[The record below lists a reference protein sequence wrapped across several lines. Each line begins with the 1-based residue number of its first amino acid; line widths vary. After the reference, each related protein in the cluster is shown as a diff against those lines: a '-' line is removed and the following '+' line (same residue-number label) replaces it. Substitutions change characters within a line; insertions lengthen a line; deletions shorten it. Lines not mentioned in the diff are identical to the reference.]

1 MSELEMPTVIT
12 AISSSESEGFI
23 AGTLFAQGWSVVFRA
38 IDWDSLERFLNSNQE
53 IARGALLLFASDLP
67 GISKSKVDS
76 IALKIRQT
84 IGFSTDQQKDGDF
97 QDLYAVPQSSTDL
110 VSLVR
115 GFVRAPMVR
124 GANTPQRAARKARVI
139 AIGSAGSYTGC
150 TMLAM
155 NLAMELSILEKPTLL
170 IEGNYRAPSIA
181 AYLAMRNISS
191 DGPWK
196 TIAPHL
202 SLTEINQEHAGKVDE
217 FMDRAAAEFEVII
230 IDLGSIAGLSNRLTD
245 RRWTST
251 MTTWCCDQAD
261 ELMIVSRADQLG
273 AHRLGQVIELLHN
286 TSVRA
291 SLSFVMN
298 MKSPGKRG
306 ESEEAKFLSSATA
319 LKPIRIRSIAKD
331 ARAITAAEDEH
342 ATLVEINE
350 RSNVR
355 KSIALLA
362 RELKS

>member
-12 AISSSESEGFI
+12 AISSSEREGFI

-38 IDWDSLERFLNSNQE
+38 IDWDSLEYFVNNNQQ

-67 GISKSKVDS
+67 GVSKTKIDS
-76 IALKIRQT
+76 INQKIRQT
-84 IGFSTDQQKDGDF
+84 IGFSTDQQQDGD
-97 QDLYAVPQSSTDL
+97 LIALHKIPQSTTDL
-110 VSLVR
+110 VTLVR

-124 GANTPQRAARKARVI
+124 GIKTPQHVARKARVI
-139 AIGSAGSYTGC
+139 AVGSAGSYTGC

-155 NLAMELSILEKPTLL
+155 NLAMELSILEQSTLL
-170 IEGNYRAPSIA
+170 VEGNYRAPSIA
-181 AYLAMRNISS
+181 AYLSMRNISTDS
-191 DGPWK
+191 QWK

-202 SLTEINQEHAGKVDE
+202 SLTEINQEHAGTIDE
-217 FMDRAAAEFEVII
+217 YMNSAAAEFEFII
-230 IDLGSIAGLSNRLTD
+230 IDLGSISGLSNRLTD

-273 AHRLGQVIELLHN
+273 AHRLGQVVGLLQN

-291 SLSFVMN
+291 TLSFVMN

-306 ESEEAKFLSSATA
+306 ENEEGKFLSSTMA
-319 LKPIRIRSIAKD
+319 LKPVRVRSIAKD
-331 ARAITAAEDEH
+331 SRSVVAAEDEH
-342 ATLVEINE
+342 ATLVEINQ

-355 KSIALLA
+355 KSIAELA
-362 RELKS
+362 RELRS

>member
-12 AISSSESEGFI
+12 AIASSDTEGFV

-38 IDWDSLERFLNSNQE
+38 IDWDSLERYVNTNHEVS
-53 IARGALLLFASDLP
+53 RGALLLFASDLP
-67 GISKSKVDS
+67 GITKAKVDS
-76 IALKIRQT
+76 MGLKIRQA
-84 IGFSTDQQKDGDF
+84 IGFSIDQRQDSDF
-97 QDLYAVPQSSTDL
+97 IELYEVPKSTTDL

-124 GANTPQRAARKARVI
+124 GLNTPQRAARKARVI
-139 AIGSAGSYTGC
+139 AVGSAGSYTGC
-150 TMLAM
+150 TMLAI
-155 NLAMELSILEKPTLL
+155 NLAMESSILENSTLL

-181 AYLAMRNISS
+181 AYLAMRNINS
-191 DGPWK
+191 DTPWK

-202 SLTEINQEHAGKVDE
+202 SLTEIDQEHAGSIDE
-217 FMDRAAAEFEVII
+217 FMDRAAAEFELII
-230 IDLGSIAGLSNRLTD
+230 IDLGSISGLSNRLTD

-273 AHRLGQVIELLHN
+273 AHRLAQVIDLLQN

-291 SLSFVMN
+291 NLSFVMN

-306 ESEEAKFLSSATA
+306 EKEEAQFLSSATA

-331 ARAITAAEDEH
+331 SRAIMAAEDEH

-350 RSNVR
+350 RSNLR
-355 KSIALLA
+355 KSIAELA
-362 RELKS
+362 RELKN